1 MRSAPERPRY
11 NVPTMPG
18 PLTTRLT
25 ARSTVAKDVIDV
37 RFALVQPPRVAFQ
50 AGQFLTLPV
59 GRDGEGQAIRR
70 SYSIASRSDQGEE
83 VRFIV
88 RVITGGIASD
98 YLVQLPL
105 GAEVE
110 MTGPHGFFVLAPHH
124 AGDVVFGATGT
135 GIAPVLPMLVELA
148 ARNETGRRIVH
159 WGVRHESDL
168 FLTSELQAACDAAG
182 ATLYTYLSRP
192 PDSWQGLTG
201 RITDPLLA
209 QFPSLVQPSF
219 YLVGNGAMIA
229 DVKRAL
235 VAAGVDR
242 RKQIRTEAFFD

>member
-1 MRSAPERPRY
+1 
-11 NVPTMPG
+11 MPG

-25 ARSTVAKDVIDV
+25 ARTTVSKDVIDV
-37 RFALVQPPRVAFQ
+37 RFGLVQPPRLTFQ

-59 GRDGEGQAIRR
+59 GRDADGQPIRR

-83 VRFIV
+83 VRFII
-88 RVITGGIASD
+88 RVIPGGIASD
-98 YLVQLPL
+98 YFVQLPL

-110 MTGPHGFFVLAPHH
+110 MTGAHGFFVLAPHH
-124 AGDVVFGATGT
+124 PGDVVFGATGT
-135 GIAPVLPMLVELA
+135 GIAPVMPMLVELT
-148 ARNETGRRIVH
+148 ARQDKEAGRRFVH

-168 FLTSELQAACDAAG
+168 FLTDEIQAACDAAG

-192 PDSWQGLTG
+192 GDSWKGLAG

-209 QFPSLVQPSF
+209 QRPSLIEPSF
-219 YLVGNGAMIA
+219 YLVGNGGMIA

-235 VAAGVDR
+235 VAAGIDR
-242 RKQIRTEAFFD
+242 RKHIRTEAFFD